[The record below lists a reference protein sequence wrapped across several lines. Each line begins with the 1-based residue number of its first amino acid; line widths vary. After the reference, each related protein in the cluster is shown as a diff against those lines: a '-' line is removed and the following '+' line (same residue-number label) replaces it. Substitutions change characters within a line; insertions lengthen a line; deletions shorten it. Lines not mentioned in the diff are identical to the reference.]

1 MAKITD
7 MIEGYVDMT
16 AEEKLAALEAL
27 EQPNDNE
34 EIKKWKNAFDKASH
48 EAAEHKKANKALQDK
63 INSQLSE
70 EELAKAQREQEL
82 ADIIAERDALKRE
95 SAINATKAQ
104 YIGLGYTEELAES
117 TANALYDNDLDTVL
131 KNQKTFTESFEQTV
145 RTQIVKGNPKPD
157 RSGGV
162 PPKMTKQEIMAIK
175 DTAKRQAL
183 IEQNL
188 ELFE

>member
-27 EQPNDNE
+27 DQPDDSE
-34 EIKKWKNAFDKASH
+34 EVKKWKNAFDKASH

-104 YIGLGYTEELAES
+104 YIGLGYSEELAES
-117 TANALYDNDLDTVL
+117 TANALYDNDLETVL
-131 KNQKTFTESFEQTV
+131 KNQKTFNENFEQTV
-145 RTQIVKGNPKPD
+145 RTQIVKSNPTPDGKGAGNKA
-157 RSGGV
+157 
-162 PPKMTKQEIMAIK
+162 MTKADIMAIK
-175 DTAKRQAL
+175 DPSKRQKA
-183 IEQNL
+183 IAEHMD
-188 ELFE
+188 LFG